1 MLLHMP
7 TTSIHLASASHP
19 RVLSTRCPPW
29 ASLSFP
35 CRTLDLSVTISWCLW
50 HQVPSQDITKSPPS
64 ILHLLVS
71 LVLAALLGH
80 LCAPSCTNQLQPPRV
95 IVSGC
100 FLPSWSISIL
110 PDMQVT
116 FVPVV
121 TSFLDVRS
129 TRCPPGTSPSP
140 SIFQLSPSALHRILV
155 SLAPGA
161 LLGVPPRFSSL
172 RGRRTLPAASWHLYT
187 RSRSPRCSAPHWHLM
202 PRGSYPQIQH
212 PRDIPH
218 PPHEPSAWLCHPAR
232 GRDRSLTLLRLCH
245 RLSWLARTGENQGAA
260 DPASSFPT
268 LQPTSPATWVP
279 RR

>member
-1 MLLHMP
+1 MQA
-7 TTSIHLASASHP
+7 T
-19 RVLSTRCPPW
+19 
-29 ASLSFP
+29 
-35 CRTLDLSVTISWCLW
+35 
-50 HQVPSQDITKSPPS
+50 
-64 ILHLLVS
+64 
-71 LVLAALLGH
+71 
-80 LCAPSCTNQLQPPRV
+80 
-95 IVSGC
+95 
-100 FLPSWSISIL
+100 FL
-110 PDMQVT
+110 
-116 FVPVV
+116 PVV

-187 RSRSPRCSAPHWHLM
+187 RSRSQRCSAPHWHIM

-232 GRDRSLTLLRLCH
+232 GRDRSLALLRLCH
-245 RLSWLARTGENQGAA
+245 RLSWWARTGENQGAA